1 MMPHKERLS
10 DVAGGDMWSLQLPY
24 ALCRPLANARY
35 MNTLTHTPS
44 RRKNANSC
52 QALRDRGA
60 EQLFVQFLNML
71 MYTQ

>member
-35 MNTLTHTPS
+35 MNTHTLS
-44 RRKNANSC
+44 RSKNANSC

-71 MYTQ
+71 TYTQ